1 VSNLVH
7 RLPYHPPLVLDSQI
21 ANPPS
26 NSSGAPQASRHRQ
39 EQGDQSPPPSTSTNP
54 VPAMWANTWPTRAP
68 ETLMS
73 APSGSSASRC
83 QRSPP
88 TNPSLTP
95 SGVRDCALTSTTHS
109 RAMHSRSTTS
119 ASSIQS
125 SHRPPSSRSAIPS
138 ASPAGQLA
146 PSQWIADIA
155 DPWNGQAKVFVV
167 FQGTVPGIC
176 RRWYDARLLLRIVY

>member
-1 VSNLVH
+1 MSNLVH

-26 NSSGAPQASRHRQ
+26 NSSGAPQASRRRQ

-73 APSGSSASRC
+73 APSGSSASRR

-95 SGVRDCALTSTTHS
+95 SGVRDRALTSTTHS
-109 RAMHSRSTTS
+109 RATHSRSTTS

-138 ASPAGQLA
+138 ASPASQLA